1 MTILSS
7 DILGYPRIILEST
20 FYWRKHFRHSH
31 WKSTPKHFLAGAVF
45 GEDWTVTL
53 LALHTG
59 NDVTFLTQIADD
71 IHFAWQVQYLLK
83 FEVDFACSAHCK

>member
-1 MTILSS
+1 M
-7 DILGYPRIILEST
+7 
-20 FYWRKHFRHSH
+20 
-31 WKSTPKHFLAGAVF
+31 
-45 GEDWTVTL
+45 TL